1 MRKIFLPALL
11 LFSICSP
18 TLFAQES
25 NEDLAKA
32 SQNPLANMMS
42 FPFKN
47 NTNFGIGP
55 YDRSQNVLNIQPVLP
70 FFKGKL
76 ITRTIIPIVWQP
88 DISSETGGTSGL
100 GDITFTAFYANE
112 SKGITWGV
120 GPVVNFPTASDPS
133 LGPQEWGVGPS
144 IVALAMPGKWV
155 VGGLINNVWSVGNES
170 INSML
175 LQYFINYNLPGGSY
189 ITTSPI
195 ITSNWNAPDGNQ
207 WTVPFGIGAGKIV
220 KLGGKLPLNLNASA
234 YYNVVKPDYGADWTL
249 RLQAVVLLPTSVL
262 EKKK

>member
-1 MRKIFLPALL
+1 
-11 LFSICSP
+11 
-18 TLFAQES
+18 
-25 NEDLAKA
+25 
-32 SQNPLANMMS
+32 
-42 FPFKN
+42 
-47 NTNFGIGP
+47 
-55 YDRSQNVLNIQPVLP
+55 
-70 FFKGKL
+70 
-76 ITRTIIPIVWQP
+76 
-88 DISSETGGTSGL
+88 
-100 GDITFTAFYANE
+100 
-112 SKGITWGV
+112 
-120 GPVVNFPTASDPS
+120 
-133 LGPQEWGVGPS
+133 
-144 IVALAMPGKWV
+144 MPGKWV

-249 RLQAVVLLPTSVL
+249 RLQAVVLSNKCIRKEEISSTVIKNLYYGL
-262 EKKK
+262 EKIQPII